1 LTDGPD
7 HVMAFPG
14 RPAGGA
20 VGLPGM
26 GRAIAATKASA
37 IRLGRVGVYAK
48 GRAMAEDLGT
58 RFMAAYRSL
67 QALEGRGRYLGA
79 FIFGSV
85 ARGEA
90 TEGSDL
96 DVKVLVDEDTPCPNV
111 NHPVIGGVKLD
122 ISFVSLAQLR
132 RDTEAECARAVRVPM
147 LAESRIVFD
156 TTGVLAELRAWA
168 RQATPEQATS
178 PDFQWLRFLL
188 YNAHDKVTRALA
200 RDAATALLEMHLGLA
215 EVLDIDR
222 RLRGRWEVS
231 SKRLLPLLRAED
243 PPLAGMVADFV
254 GTAAVAEKF
263 RHWTAIVEHVARP
276 LGNWRVAEQI
286 CDCAV
291 CRADLAALFHD

>member
-1 LTDGPD
+1 
-7 HVMAFPG
+7 MA
-14 RPAGGA
+14 
-20 VGLPGM
+20 
-26 GRAIAATKASA
+26 T
-37 IRLGRVGVYAK
+37 
-48 GRAMAEDLGT
+48 DLGA
-58 RFMAAYRSL
+58 RFVAAYRRV

-96 DVKVLVDEDTPCPNV
+96 DVKVLVDADNPCPNV

-122 ISFVSLAQLR
+122 ITFVSLAQLR
-132 RDTEAECARAVRVPM
+132 RDTERERGRAARVPM
-147 LAESRIVFD
+147 LAESIIVFD
-156 TTGVLAELRAWA
+156 TTGALAELRAWA
-168 RQATPEQATS
+168 REATPEHAAS
-178 PDFQWLRFLL
+178 ADHQWLRFLL

-200 RDAATALLEMHLGLA
+200 RDAAAALLEMHLGLA

-243 PPLAGMVADFV
+243 PALARLVADLV
-254 GTAAVAEKF
+254 GTAEVAEKF
-263 RHWTAIVEHVARP
+263 RRWTAIVEHVARP
-276 LGNWRVAEQI
+276 LGDWRVAEQA

-291 CRADLAALFHD
+291 CRADLAALLHD